1 MLSNN
6 IYISQCFHIKTDGK
20 ITCPQGTSLF
30 SLIAN
35 AAVKAANILLKALMT
50 YIRKGCNP
58 SPLVFFTR
66 L

>member
-1 MLSNN
+1 MLSDN

-50 YIRKGCNP
+50 FKKGLQP
-58 SPLVFFTR
+58 QSPGIFH
-66 L
+66 